1 MRAQRSNLNQVWT
14 NLEWDP
20 TRRPVTRSQYKARSV
35 AAVYL
40 SPQEA
45 AVEVVRWLL
54 LQEKLGRRWERT
66 LEGV

>member
-1 MRAQRSNLNQVWT
+1 VQAFSLKQVWT
-14 NLEWDP
+14 SLEWDL
-20 TRRPVTRSQYKARSV
+20 TRRPATHSQYKARSV

-54 LQEKLGRRWERT
+54 LQEKLGRRWGRT
-66 LEGV
+66 LEGA